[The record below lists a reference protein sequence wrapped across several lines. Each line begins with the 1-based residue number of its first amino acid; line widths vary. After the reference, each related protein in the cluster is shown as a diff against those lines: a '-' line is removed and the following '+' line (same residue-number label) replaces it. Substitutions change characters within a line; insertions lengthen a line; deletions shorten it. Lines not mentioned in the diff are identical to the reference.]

1 MKNYI
6 ANEAVTTT
14 SGQRIATSSA
24 YIRQELELAIKE
36 GRPGKNDENKKY
48 EAFRH
53 LGAAL
58 HTLEGIVAYHV
69 FDPLRKMWEYCPPT
83 MVLGLSSTPIYNSLL
98 HFSRSARVYVPM
110 HH

>member
-6 ANEAVTTT
+6 ANEVVTTT
-14 SGQRIATSSA
+14 TGQKIATSSA

-36 GRPGKNDENKKY
+36 GRQGQHDESRKY

-69 FDPLRKMWEYCPPT
+69 LALLKRMLEYPPPHT
-83 MVLGLSSTPIYNSLL
+83 Q
-98 HFSRSARVYVPM
+98 
-110 HH
+110 

>member
-14 SGQRIATSSA
+14 TGQRIATSSA
-24 YIRQELELAIKE
+24 YIRQELDLAIRE
-36 GRPGKNDENKKY
+36 GRQGKNDENRKY

-58 HTLEGIVAYHV
+58 HTLEGIFAYHV
-69 FDPLRKMWEYCPPT
+69 LDPLRKMRKYRPPT
-83 MVLGLSSTPIYNSLL
+83 MVLGLSSTQIYNFLL
-98 HFSRSARVYVPM
+98 RFSRSASSHVPM

>member
-6 ANEAVTTT
+6 SNEVVTTT
-14 SGQRIATSSA
+14 TGQRIATSSA

-36 GRPGKNDENKKY
+36 GRQGQHSESKY

-58 HTLEGIVAYHV
+58 HTLEGIIAYHV
-69 FDPLRKMWEYCPPT
+69 LDLLSKMWKYSPPAT
-83 MVLGLSSTPIYNSLL
+83 IFGLSSMPMYNSLL
-98 HFSRSARVYVPM
+98 RLSRSLSYYVPM

>member
-6 ANEAVTTT
+6 ANEVVTTT
-14 SGQRIATSSA
+14 TGQKIATSSA
-24 YIRQELELAIKE
+24 YIRQELELAIQE
-36 GRPGKNDENKKY
+36 GRLGKHDESRKY

-58 HTLEGIVAYHV
+58 HTLEGIIAYRV
-69 FDPLRKMWEYCPPT
+69 PALLSKMLEYSPPT
-83 MVLGLSSTPIYNSLL
+83 MILGLGSTAMYKSLL
-98 HFSRSARVYVPM
+98 RFSRSPDSYVPM

>member
-14 SGQRIATSSA
+14 TGQRIATSSA

-36 GRPGKNDENKKY
+36 GRQGKNDENRKY

-53 LGAAL
+53 LGVAL
-58 HTLEGIVAYHV
+58 HTLEGIIAYHV
-69 FDPLRKMWEYCPPT
+69 LDPLSKVWEYSPPT
-83 MVLGLSSTPIYNSLL
+83 MILGVSSKPMYNPSFASLA
-98 HFSRSARVYVPM
+98 H
-110 HH
+110 

>member
-14 SGQRIATSSA
+14 TGQRIATSSA
-24 YIRQELELAIKE
+24 YIRQELELAIRE
-36 GRPGKNDENKKY
+36 GRQGKNDENRKY

-58 HTLEGIVAYHV
+58 HTLEGIIAYHV
-69 FDPLRKMWEYCPPT
+69 LGALGILPSYDDFRSQLNPDLEFPPS
-83 MVLGLSSTPIYNSLL
+83 LSSLRPLTYG
-98 HFSRSARVYVPM
+98 
-110 HH
+110 